1 MTKALDRRTMP
12 DDEFPSPAT
21 GATLNVDMSGV
32 YFMRAA
38 PRSPFRFSL
47 PPGNFSYGIM
57 VKAGT
62 LILRVDFPF
71 STEILL
77 RPGDIV
83 GVSGLAPHS
92 LESEGCDPAMKSGTL
107 DMFDMATSD
116 DPAEPNRLIIGIAPQ
131 ETIAL
136 SNMIVGPIYVPF
148 DTAAE
153 HSRRIWNA
161 LRLLDDEAAVPST
174 DFHHPLIV
182 RRIAEIVSLN
192 MTRSL
197 LTRHGDREQNQV
209 GFAAST
215 AILRA
220 LRAFLSEP
228 YKAWTVERLASA
240 AGMSRT
246 RFSEEFRHLLGHT
259 PIETISRIR
268 LTMIARQMMA
278 SSFSIEDAAFR
289 AGYSSSAAF
298 VRSFQK
304 QFGVSP
310 ARWKKQQSEK
320 KRSVE

>member
-1 MTKALDRRTMP
+1 MTRVQDKGSTTGN
-12 DDEFPSPAT
+12 EFPSPVT
-21 GATLNVDMSGV
+21 EATLNVDMGGV

-38 PRSPFRFSL
+38 PKAPFRTSL
-47 PPGNFSYGIM
+47 PAGNFSYGIM

-62 LILRVDFPF
+62 LRLRVDFPS
-71 STEILL
+71 STEIVL
-77 RPGDIV
+77 RSGDIV
-83 GVSGLAPHS
+83 GVSGLAPHV
-92 LESEGCDPAMKSGTL
+92 LESEACPATVKSGAL
-107 DMFDMATSD
+107 EMFDMSVAED
-116 DPAEPNRLIIGIAPQ
+116 LAEPVRLIIGIAPQ

-136 SNMIVGPIYVPF
+136 SNMVVGPVYVPF
-148 DTAAE
+148 DAAAE

-161 LRLLDDEAAVPST
+161 LRLLDDEAAASST

-182 RRIAEIVSLN
+182 RRIAEIISLN

-197 LTRHGDREQNQV
+197 LARPGDNEQNQV

-220 LRAFLSEP
+220 LRAFLNEP
-228 YKAWTVERLASA
+228 YKPWTVERLASA

-246 RFSEEFRHLLGHT
+246 RFSEEFRRLIGHA

-268 LTMIARQMMA
+268 LTMIARQMMVNN
-278 SSFSIEDAAFR
+278 FSIEDAAFR

-310 ARWKKQQSEK
+310 ARWKRQQNGEK
-320 KRSVE
+320 GPMS

>member
-1 MTKALDRRTMP
+1 MTKAQDKGSSAG
-12 DDEFPSPAT
+12 DEFPSSIT

-38 PRSPFRFSL
+38 PKSPFRVSL

-62 LILRVDFPF
+62 HLLRVDFPS

-92 LESEGCDPAMKSGTL
+92 LESEGCDRAEKTGTL
-107 DMFDMATSD
+107 DMFEMSVPD
-116 DPAEPNRLIIGIAPQ
+116 DLAAPNRLIIGIAPQ

-148 DTAAE
+148 DTAAD

-161 LRLLDDEAAVPST
+161 LRLLDDEAAIPST

-182 RRIAEIVSLN
+182 RRIAEIISLN

-197 LTRHGDREQNQV
+197 LARHGDNEQNQV

-220 LRAFLSEP
+220 LRAFLNEP
-228 YKAWTVERLASA
+228 YKPWTVERLASA

-246 RFSEEFRHLLGHT
+246 RFSEEFRRLLGHA

-310 ARWKKQQSEK
+310 ARWKRQQNEK
-320 KRSVE
+320 KNPFD